1 MTAGTPPAARGAV
14 FPDRPDVLRGRVAV
28 VIGGTSGI
36 GRAIA
41 AGLADAGAE
50 VVPTSRRDEAVRAAV
65 QEVCAS
71 QTRRLSQ
78 AVDVASR
85 DSIDRLRDGVLAT
98 FGRVDILVNAAGIH
112 LRQESL
118 SVSLAQW
125 NEVLAINLSGTFL
138 ACQSFAPH
146 LLDRGWGRIINIA
159 SLGSYVGL
167 YEATAYSVS
176 KAGVL
181 ALTRCLGAEWAARGV
196 CVNALVPGVFVTP
209 INRRLLEGTPRLQE
223 ILLRTP
229 MRRTGR
235 LSELVGAALFLAS
248 ESASFMTG
256 QTIVVDGGFLAAGI
270 TGNPYGA
277 PDNDARAADEEARE

>member
-1 MTAGTPPAARGAV
+1 
-14 FPDRPDVLRGRVAV
+14 VAV

-41 AGLADAGAE
+41 GGLARAGAD
-50 VVPTSRRDEAVRAAV
+50 VVPTSRRDDAVRAAV
-65 QEVCAS
+65 DEFCRHQV
-71 QTRRLSQ
+71 RRLAQ
-78 AVDVASR
+78 PVDVTSAE
-85 DSIDRLRDGVLAT
+85 SIDRLRDAVLAT
-98 FGRVDILVNAAGIH
+98 FGRVDILVNAAGVH
-112 LRQESL
+112 LRRESL
-118 SVSLAQW
+118 SLSLAEW

-138 ACQSFAPH
+138 ACQSFGGP
-146 LLDRGWGRIINIA
+146 LLERAWGRIINIA

-167 YEATAYSVS
+167 HQAAAYSVS

-181 ALTRCLGAEWAARGV
+181 ALTRCLGAEWAPRGV

-209 INRRLLEGTPRLQE
+209 INRKLLDGTDRLQE

-248 ESASFMTG
+248 DAASFMTG
-256 QTIVVDGGFLAAGI
+256 QALVVDGGFLAAGI
-270 TGNPYGA
+270 TGNPYGLSDDTA
-277 PDNDARAADEEARE
+277 IEEGAGE